1 MSFDHPTSSNKG
13 MVILYDFVLSI
24 GSLFNHSWILMIL
37 GLTSVSRP
45 MVTGAS
51 AWIPKSRK
59 RFSASWAVEP
69 HSAEWKSAK
78 HGLMNED
85 KLHVFSYR
93 FWKFENSGLYSQCIA
108 TWIGKLMIN
117 RWILRCFKIDI
128 KQTRVCEGVEAQGP
142 WPWKNHNAMAIG
154 KNCLVDS
161 VKNSFHDIRTSLN
174 WGDFPCFR
182 IISWP
187 RPALTT
193 APWPQPWSHRAPR
206 SRAHRPTDPL
216 RGQRPVRRRSPAAPG
231 GRTSRSSA
239 AAAWR
244 SPWSPWSPRDE
255 AGELSD
261 IGLPRYTS
269 ERKTNIL

>member
-1 MSFDHPTSSNKG
+1 
-13 MVILYDFVLSI
+13 
-24 GSLFNHSWILMIL
+24 
-37 GLTSVSRP
+37 
-45 MVTGAS
+45 
-51 AWIPKSRK
+51 
-59 RFSASWAVEP
+59 
-69 HSAEWKSAK
+69 
-78 HGLMNED
+78 
-85 KLHVFSYR
+85 
-93 FWKFENSGLYSQCIA
+93 
-108 TWIGKLMIN
+108 MIN

-154 KNCLVDS
+154 KTVWLILLKTLSMIS
-161 VKNSFHDIRTSLN
+161 VHPWTEVTFHV
-174 WGDFPCFR
+174 
-182 IISWP
+182 SWP
-187 RPALTT
+187 RPAPTM

-216 RGQRPVRRRSPAAPG
+216 QGQRPVRRRSPAAPG

-261 IGLPRYTS
+261 IDSPDTHLNAKQIYCR
-269 ERKTNIL
+269 